1 MSEIKI
7 LIADD
12 HPIFLL
18 GLISIIESSK
28 GMRVDYVASNGEQAL
43 EMISINKPHISILDI
58 AMPGLDGIKETRKIK
73 ELQLD
78 TKVIIL
84 TMYKN
89 EAIFNLALDYGVSG
103 YVLKDNASTDIVAS
117 IKAVIAGELFISPHI
132 MGFYKN
138 RKEGLRSNIIKY
150 INMLTDAEKKVLR
163 HIADNKSTNEIA
175 KRLYLSGKTVQN
187 HRFSICKKMEL
198 EGVNSLLSFSL
209 QNKYIIDL
217 ILAQE
222 SY

>member
-18 GLISIIESSK
+18 GLVYIIESNE

-43 EMISINKPHISILDI
+43 EMISINKPHVSILDI
-58 AMPGLDGIKETRKIK
+58 AMPGLDGIKVTKKIK

-78 TKVIIL
+78 TKVIVL

-89 EAIFNLALDYGVSG
+89 EAIFNLALDCGVSG
-103 YVLKDNASTDIVAS
+103 YVLKDNASTDIVNS
-117 IKAVIAGELFISPHI
+117 IKTVMAGELFISPHI

-150 INMLTDAEKKVLR
+150 IGMLTDSEKKVLR
-163 HIADNKSTNEIA
+163 YIANNKSTNEIA
-175 KRLYLSGKTVQN
+175 EKLFLSSKTVQN

-217 ILAQE
+217 ILAQQ
-222 SY
+222 SF

>member
-18 GLISIIESSK
+18 GLVYIIESNE

-43 EMISINKPHISILDI
+43 EMISINKPHVSILDI
-58 AMPGLDGIKETRKIK
+58 AMPGLDGIKVTKKIK

-78 TKVIIL
+78 TKVIVL

-89 EAIFNLALDYGVSG
+89 EAIFNLALDCGVSG
-103 YVLKDNASTDIVAS
+103 YVLKDNASTDIVNS
-117 IKAVIAGELFISPHI
+117 IKTVMAGELFISPHI

-150 INMLTDAEKKVLR
+150 IGMLTDSEKKVLR
-163 HIADNKSTNEIA
+163 YIANNKSTNEIA
-175 KRLYLSGKTVQN
+175 EKLFLSSKTVQN

-198 EGVNSLLSFSL
+198 EG
-209 QNKYIIDL
+209 
-217 ILAQE
+217 
-222 SY
+222 

>member
-28 GMRVDYVASNGEQAL
+28 DMRVDYVASNGEQAL
-43 EMISINKPHISILDI
+43 EMISINKPDVSILDI

-73 ELQLD
+73 ELAID

-103 YVLKDNASTDIVAS
+103 YVLKDNASTDIVNS
-117 IKAVIAGELFISPHI
+117 IKSVISGEMFISPHI
-132 MGFYKN
+132 MGFYQK
-138 RKEGLRSNIIKY
+138 RKEGYRSNIVKY
-150 INMLTDAEKKVLR
+150 ISMLTDAEKKVLKY
-163 HIADNKSTNEIA
+163 IADNKSTNEIA
-175 KRLYLSGKTVQN
+175 EKLYLSSKTVQN
-187 HRFSICKKMEL
+187 HRFSICKKMDL

-217 ILAQE
+217 ILAQQ
-222 SY
+222 SH

>member
-18 GLISIIESSK
+18 GLVSIIESCE

-58 AMPGLDGIKETRKIK
+58 AMPGIDGIKVTRKIK
-73 ELQLD
+73 EMKLD
-78 TKVIIL
+78 TKVIVL

-89 EAIFNLALDYGVSG
+89 EAIFNLAFDYGVSG
-103 YVLKDNASTDIVAS
+103 YVLKDNASTDIVNS
-117 IKAVIAGELFISPHI
+117 IKAVVAGELFVSPHI

-138 RKEGLRSNIIKY
+138 REEGVRSNIIKY

-163 HIADNKSTNEIA
+163 YISDNKSTNEIA
-175 KRLYLSGKTVQN
+175 ECLFLSGKTV
-187 HRFSICKKMEL
+187 
-198 EGVNSLLSFSL
+198 
-209 QNKYIIDL
+209 
-217 ILAQE
+217 
-222 SY
+222 

>member
-1 MSEIKI
+1 MK
-7 LIADD
+7 
-12 HPIFLL
+12 
-18 GLISIIESSK
+18 
-28 GMRVDYVASNGEQAL
+28 
-43 EMISINKPHISILDI
+43 
-58 AMPGLDGIKETRKIK
+58 
-73 ELQLD
+73 LD
-78 TKVIIL
+78 TKVIVL

-89 EAIFNLALDYGVSG
+89 EAIFNLAFDYGVSG
-103 YVLKDNASTDIVAS
+103 YVLKDNASTDIVNS
-117 IKAVIAGELFISPHI
+117 IKAVVAGELFVSPHI

-138 RKEGLRSNIIKY
+138 REEGVRSNIIKY

-163 HIADNKSTNEIA
+163 YISDNKSTNEIA
-175 KRLYLSGKTVQN
+175 ERLFLSGKTVQN
-187 HRFSICKKMEL
+187 HRFSICRKMEL

>member
-18 GLISIIESSK
+18 GLVSIIESSD

-58 AMPGLDGIKETRKIK
+58 AMPGLDGIKVTRKIK
-73 ELQLD
+73 ELKLE

-103 YVLKDNASTDIVAS
+103 YVLKDNASTDTVNS
-117 IKAVIAGELFISPHI
+117 IKAVINGELFVSPHI
-132 MGFYKN
+132 MGFYNN
-138 RKEGLRSNIIKY
+138 RKDGLRSNIVKY
-150 INMLTDAEKKVLR
+150 INLLTDAEKKVLR
-163 HIADNKSTNEIA
+163 FISENKSTNEIA
-175 KRLYLSGKTVQN
+175 EKLFLSGKTVQN
-187 HRFSICKKMEL
+187 HRFSICRKMEL